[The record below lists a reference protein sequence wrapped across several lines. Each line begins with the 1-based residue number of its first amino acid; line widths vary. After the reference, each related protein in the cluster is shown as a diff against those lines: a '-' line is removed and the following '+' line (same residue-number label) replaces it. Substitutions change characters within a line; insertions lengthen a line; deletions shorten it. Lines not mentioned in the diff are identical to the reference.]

1 MCEPQKIILTNN
13 NINFLLTISLMK
25 KIFFVIAAAA
35 MMLVGCTK
43 ELEQRIDSLDQRVSA
58 LEEAVKALNSDVDA
72 IQTVLDALKQNVYVS
87 AVNPLT
93 DGYEIVF
100 TNGTKATIKNGAN
113 GKDGVN
119 GKDGKDGV
127 SPVIGVTTVDGVLVW
142 TVNGQPL
149 KDAQGN
155 NVPAVGKDGAN
166 GADGKDGQNGAD
178 GKDGVTPEFKL
189 ENGKLYYSVDGKT
202 TWIELG
208 NVTGADGADGED
220 ANAWFTLTQDASTVT
235 LTLTDGSGTIVLP
248 KYNNFDIT
256 IVPVGL
262 KLGETK
268 AISYAV
274 TGSTSYVVRAYA
286 AQGWTVAVNAAKNQ
300 INVVAPADPAL
311 FLNGYVDVYV
321 ICNATGKVCAKSLT
335 FPNAGSE
342 MEVPELEVSK
352 ELPVAAVGDAE
363 YEVAVTTDYAYEVEI
378 PEDAKWLTYVET
390 KAARTETLVFKAEPN
405 KTGKVRSTV
414 VKLTVN
420 GIAVAEIP
428 FKQLPVATAVVV
440 APREVELLIGSSVQ
454 LSAAVTPA
462 DADQTVTWTSQSYGS
477 VDKTG
482 KVIFNPEA
490 NNKFLAPG
498 AVGNTF
504 KVYATTNATNEK
516 GKQLVD
522 SAMVKVTAIQVTE
535 VTSPVELVKAKI
547 GQKFALE
554 YNVLPA
560 NASWKEVYF
569 KSSDENVLE
578 VDEDGVV
585 TAKAA
590 GEAKV
595 TIIADDIFAPKAV
608 AGEEYTYVA
617 PSVEVVVAVS
627 GESVLTGLEFAEP
640 AAEMHLKGKYPVVF
654 NQEVK
659 NGAVSYEVLDSL
671 GQKTSYLVV
680 NDTEKG
686 DTVMVSTLAGVENYL
701 NVIAGQ
707 TFQVVATVVEN
718 PMITDTLALSVYANL
733 VKTLDVQATASLEV
747 GKSDTLEVVVNA
759 DADDKTLKF
768 TSLNPEVATVN
779 AAGVVTGVA
788 AGTVKIAVDAMDIFN
803 KVGPAV
809 TDTCVVYVNAGD
821 VYPVTK
827 FEFNKTV
834 KDTVDF
840 KYTEK
845 VALADFVKEIAP
857 EAPLSAL
864 DWTVL
869 NAEGV
874 AANSLITVDAAKGT
888 VAINTAEGY
897 EEYLNTTVNKAY
909 MVVATSKYDAKA
921 VDTLVVRPTAKLVET
936 LTLGATELEFT
947 IGAKYQLQYAITSD
961 AADKTVKWSVKGDA
975 VTVDQEG
982 NIEAVKAGEATVVL
996 ESMDKFNLAGP
1007 HAKAECKIVVNKK
1020 PVAAIAFA
1028 KDSLSLNV
1036 LEKVQ
1041 LTPVFYAD
1049 AAKKVVA
1056 DPEVYNTDVTF
1067 SVKAYVS
1074 GNGYKGMV
1082 DVDTTGL
1089 FSALNTST
1097 SAGTYGKD
1105 YDYPAPDYK
1114 FTWLNPRARYDINSY
1129 VVTATCGDVKAETI
1143 VTVLLNAPETVSTTV
1158 ERVTMEAGETFTPD
1172 VIYGPASSLKPGF
1185 TLSASSSAV
1194 KVSGTA
1200 VTAKEVNTD
1209 TEVTVTVKVNPKYTE
1224 GVESPNGI
1232 ILYPYESNPAPTT
1245 TFVVL
1250 VKAKK

>member
-1 MCEPQKIILTNN
+1 
-13 NINFLLTISLMK
+13 MK

-72 IQTVLDALKQNVYVS
+72 IQTVLNALEAKVYVS
-87 AVNPLT
+87 AVNQVT
-93 DGYEIVF
+93 GGYEIVF
-100 TNGTKATIKNGAN
+100 TNGTKATIKDGAKGDKGDKGETGATGAAGAAGAAGAP
-113 GKDGVN
+113 GKDGQT
-119 GKDGKDGV
+119 
-127 SPVIGVTTVDGVLVW
+127 PVIGVTTVDGVLVW

-155 NVPAVGKDGAN
+155 NVPATGATGAAGAPGQDGAP
-166 GADGKDGQNGAD
+166 GAA

-189 ENGKLYYSVDGKT
+189 EEGKLFYSVDGKK

-208 NVTGADGADGED
+208 NVTGANGADGED

-504 KVYATTNATNEK
+504 KVFATTNATDEK

-569 KSSDENVLE
+569 ESSDENVLE

-845 VALADFVKEIAP
+845 VALADFVKEIVP

-982 NIEAVKAGEATVVL
+982 NIEAVKAGQATVVL

-1007 HAKAECKIVVNKK
+1007 HKTAECKIVVNKK
-1020 PVAAIAFA
+1020 AVAAIAFA

-1036 LEKVQ
+1036 FEKVQ
-1041 LTPVFYAD
+1041 LTPIFYAD

-1056 DPEVYNTDVTF
+1056 DPAVYNTDVDF
-1067 SVKAYVS
+1067 SVKAYSTSGSVS
-1074 GNGYKGMV
+1074 GMV
-1082 DVDTTGL
+1082 AIDTTGL
-1089 FSALNTST
+1089 FSAKNHNASW
-1097 SAGTYGKD
+1097 GQYGVD
-1105 YDYPAPDYK
+1105 YDYPAPKYE
-1114 FTWLNPRARYDINSY
+1114 FTWVNPRAPYNINSY

-1172 VIYGPASSLKPGF
+1172 VIYGPANALKPGF
-1185 TLSASSSAV
+1185 KLSVSSSALAVVGSTGV
-1194 KVSGTA
+1194 KANDVA
-1200 VTAKEVNTD
+1200 TD
-1209 TEVTVTVKVNPKYTE
+1209 TEVTVKVTVNDKYTE
-1224 GVESPNGI
+1224 GVEDPNGLK
-1232 ILYPYESNPAPTT
+1232 LYPYGPAPTT

>member
-1 MCEPQKIILTNN
+1 
-13 NINFLLTISLMK
+13 MK

-72 IQTVLDALKQNVYVS
+72 IQTVLNALEAKVYVS
-87 AVNPLT
+87 AVNQVT
-93 DGYEIVF
+93 GGYEIVF
-100 TNGTKATIKNGAN
+100 TNGTKATIKDGAKGDKGDKGDKGETGATGATGAAGAAGAP
-113 GKDGVN
+113 GKDGQT
-119 GKDGKDGV
+119 
-127 SPVIGVTTVDGVLVW
+127 PVIGVTTVDGVLVW

-155 NVPAVGKDGAN
+155 NVPATGATGAAGAPGQDGAP
-166 GADGKDGQNGAD
+166 GAA

-189 ENGKLYYSVDGKT
+189 EEGKLFYSVDGKK

-569 KSSDENVLE
+569 ESSDKNVLE

-788 AGTVKIAVDAMDIFN
+788 AGTVKIAVDAMDKFN

-921 VDTLVVRPTAKLVET
+921 VDTLVVRPTAKLVDAIS
-936 LTLGATELEFT
+936 LGAEELEFT
-947 IGAKYQLQYAITSD
+947 IGAKYQMNYNITAD

-1020 PVAAIAFA
+1020 APTKISFAAD
-1028 KDSLSLNV
+1028 KDTVKLGASLQLAPV
-1036 LEKVQ
+1036 LEPTDAETYDLEYAYEIRKVSQ
-1041 LTPVFYAD
+1041 YGSAELSNVTLTQ
-1049 AAKKVVA
+1049 
-1056 DPEVYNTDVTF
+1056 
-1067 SVKAYVS
+1067 
-1074 GNGYKGMV
+1074 
-1082 DVDTTGL
+1082 TGL
-1089 FSALNTST
+1089 FTAKLYQAYADNSYIVKVYYKN
-1097 SAGTYGKD
+1097 
-1105 YDYPAPDYK
+1105 YPAI
-1114 FTWLNPRARYDINSY
+1114 YDEI
-1129 VVTATCGDVKAETI
+1129 TI
-1143 VTVLLNAPETVSTTV
+1143 VVDQNLA
-1158 ERVTMEAGETFTPD
+1158 
-1172 VIYGPASSLKPGF
+1172 
-1185 TLSASSSAV
+1185 
-1194 KVSGTA
+1194 TA
-1200 VTAKEVNTD
+1200 VAVNFTS
-1209 TEVTVTVKVNPKYTE
+1209 VNVKVNEPFNPSIVVTPLDASNKD
-1224 GVESPNGI
+1224 
-1232 ILYPYESNPAPTT
+1232 LYRFSGANVKDNKDGTFTVTKAGTT
-1245 TFVVL
+1245 TVRVDMDGAYMQQPPYTTFQVV
-1250 VKAKK
+1250 AAE